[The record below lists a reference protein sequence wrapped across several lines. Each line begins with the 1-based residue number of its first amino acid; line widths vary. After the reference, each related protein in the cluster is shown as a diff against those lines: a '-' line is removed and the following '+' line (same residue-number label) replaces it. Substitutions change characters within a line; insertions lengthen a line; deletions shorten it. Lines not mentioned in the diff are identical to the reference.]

1 MFFTIYLIK
10 NVRRKPMLRE
20 LKIRT
25 LSANLQLKSRNL
37 DSFGYGNV
45 SVIDRE
51 SGLIVVRPACA
62 DYDQLSLDDMLLI
75 DLMGNIVEGKGEPT
89 DDVIIHIELYRNFAE
104 LDSLALIRSPFVT
117 AFAQAGRDIPFY
129 GALHADFFGSDIP
142 CARLLDEHDYAEN
155 YEQNL
160 ARSIVDEVASFT
172 PDVMPAVLVRSH
184 GAFAFGKNAD
194 DAVRNAVALEETAKI
209 AFLTELLSPDVNQPA
224 FSLLEKRFYSR
235 HTREDETE
243 E

>member
-1 MFFTIYLIK
+1 
-10 NVRRKPMLRE
+10 MLRE

-89 DDVIIHIELYRNFAE
+89 DDVKIHIELYRNFAE

-142 CARLLDEHDYAEN
+142 CARLLEEQDYAEN
-155 YEQNL
+155 YEQ
-160 ARSIVDEVASFT
+160 VKEYFE
-172 PDVMPAVLVRSH
+172 
-184 GAFAFGKNAD
+184 F
-194 DAVRNAVALEETAKI
+194 
-209 AFLTELLSPDVNQPA
+209 
-224 FSLLEKRFYSR
+224 
-235 HTREDETE
+235 
-243 E
+243 

>member
-62 DYDQLSLDDMLLI
+62 DYDQLSIDDMLLI

-89 DDVIIHIELYRNFAE
+89 DDVKIHIELYRNFAE

-117 AFAQAGRDIPFY
+117 AFAQAIFPFTEHCTPTFS
-129 GALHADFFGSDIP
+129 AATFLAQDF
-142 CARLLDEHDYAEN
+142 LTN
-155 YEQNL
+155 
-160 ARSIVDEVASFT
+160 T
-172 PDVMPAVLVRSH
+172 TMPKITNRIWHVRSWT
-184 GAFAFGKNAD
+184 K
-194 DAVRNAVALEETAKI
+194 
-209 AFLTELLSPDVNQPA
+209 
-224 FSLLEKRFYSR
+224 
-235 HTREDETE
+235 
-243 E
+243 

>member
-1 MFFTIYLIK
+1 
-10 NVRRKPMLRE
+10 MLRE

-62 DYDQLSLDDMLLI
+62 DYDQLSLEDMLLI

-89 DDVIIHIELYRNFAE
+89 DDVKIHIELYRNFAE

-117 AFAQAGRDIPFY
+117 AFAQAGREYSVLRSVCTPTFSAAIFR
-129 GALHADFFGSDIP
+129 AHDFWTSTT
-142 CARLLDEHDYAEN
+142 
-155 YEQNL
+155 
-160 ARSIVDEVASFT
+160 T
-172 PDVMPAVLVRSH
+172 P
-184 GAFAFGKNAD
+184 
-194 DAVRNAVALEETAKI
+194 KI
-209 AFLTELLSPDVNQPA
+209 TS
-224 FSLLEKRFYSR
+224 K
-235 HTREDETE
+235 T
-243 E
+243 